1 MAQYLITFDNGHRE
15 TIAAVNVNYEPDE
28 SQYRFV
34 DEHGRHVAF
43 VPGINVLSIVVTEW
57 NDAEKAVTD

>member
-1 MAQYLITFDNGHRE
+1 MAQYTITFDNGRRE
-15 TIAAVNVNYEPDE
+15 TISAVNVNYEPDE

-43 VPGINVLSIVVTEW
+43 VPGLNVLSIVVTEW
-57 NDAEKAVTD
+57 TDDEKAVTG